1 MIDIRRSVLSII
13 SIIIFLFPAFSLA
26 NGDYEEGDG
35 WVYRDGTL
43 TITENGGLKDYV
55 SNDQDE
61 QTGEW
66 KYDHSVWDVKTLVI
80 GKNVTELKNEIYEWN
95 QLEPEE
101 TMIESG
107 NTCFIIDHGWVVN
120 TKTKT
125 LFGAAAVPAM
135 KVRTKIDDLP
145 NYIEYIGDGAF
156 YEYRVL
162 TSVTLPQGV
171 VEIGERAFNLCV
183 NLESVAFSDA
193 LQTIDDRAFES
204 CFKLS
209 EISLGKNTQFI
220 RDMAF
225 DSCYS
230 LEHILIHS
238 TNITKISERSFSS
251 CNQVL
256 IIELPE
262 TVTEIEAFS
271 LCACKALT
279 TLVIS
284 ADQVMFDDYALYNCV
299 RVDRIVFLNGK
310 PLFPANGLF
319 GETQK
324 TPDGRYYYPDL
335 TDMKNVAIPY
345 PTLYYTAAYASEWAP
360 NGETEWNGY
369 PIQQISQEDLDAIL
383 AEARGE
389 AATESVTLS
398 PAPSLSPTTVP
409 ASTLQPDATSADA
422 SAVDGW
428 IVVVAAVAT
437 IAVGTIVFSLMRK
450 KKNK

>member
-35 WVYRDGTL
+35 WIYRDGTL

>member
-1 MIDIRRSVLSII
+1 MLTKRILLVL
-13 SIIIFLFPAFSLA
+13 LALLVLTAPAFSLA
-26 NGDYEEGDG
+26 ESDYETGDG
-35 WVYRDGTL
+35 WVYQDGTL
-43 TITENGGLKDYV
+43 TITENGGLKDFV

-66 KYDHSVWDVKTLVI
+66 KYDHSVWDVKMFVI
-80 GKNVTELKNEIYEWN
+80 GKSVTELKNEIYEWN
-95 QLEPEE
+95 QLEPQE

-107 NTCFIIDHGWVVN
+107 NTCFVIDHGWVVN
-120 TKTKT
+120 TKTKS
-125 LFGAAAVPAM
+125 LFGAADVPAM

-145 NYIEYIGDGAF
+145 SYIEQIGDGAF

-162 TSVTLPQGV
+162 TSVIIPQGV
-171 VEIGERAFNLCV
+171 IEIGERAFNLCV
-183 NLESVAFSDA
+183 NLETVAFPDT

-209 EISLGKNTQFI
+209 AISLGKNTQFI

-271 LCACKALT
+271 LCACEALT

-284 ADQVMFDDYALYNCV
+284 ADQVKFDDYALYNSV
-299 RVDRIVFLNGK
+299 RVNRIVFLNGK

-360 NGETEWNGY
+360 NSETEWNGY
-369 PIQQISQEDLDAIL
+369 PIQQISQEELDAIL

-389 AATESVTLS
+389 TAPESVTLS
-398 PAPSLSPTTVP
+398 PAPTQALTPAP
-409 ASTLQPDATSADA
+409 ASTSQPDTA
-422 SAVDGW
+422 SANPAADDGW
-428 IVVVAAVAT
+428 MLVAAVAAVV
-437 IAVGTIVFSLMRK
+437 AVGVSVFSLVRK